1 MYIYLAEDC
10 MEKSHKTPGS
20 LKISEEVL
28 IKTAVYAVAEVE
40 GVALDDGGRRLAR
53 EEIHGVK
60 DNLSRPVKVKL
71 ASEAAEIDVCVVL
84 KQGFKAV
91 HVAEQIQRAVKSA
104 VQNMAGIAVSKV
116 NVSVVGVRL
125 TEDGK

>member
-1 MYIYLAEDC
+1 

-71 ASEAAEIDVCVVL
+71 ASEAAEIDVSVVL

>member
-1 MYIYLAEDC
+1 

-40 GVALDDGGRRLAR
+40 GVALDEDGKRLAR

-60 DNLSRPVKVKL
+60 DNISRPVKIKFTN
-71 ASEAAEIDVCVVL
+71 EAAEIDINVVL

-91 HVAEQIQRAVKSA
+91 AVAEHIQQAVKSS

-116 NVSVVGVRL
+116 NVNVVGIRL
-125 TEDGK
+125 AEDGR